1 MLILRKTI
9 AIFTVCLIGLLIGC
23 QADLKQDNTNNNVSE
38 MNYTNEKEPNDTA
51 KHLVDLASSVPDVND
66 ATAIVIGQYA
76 IVGIDVNKDLD
87 RSRVGTVKY
96 TVGEALKNDPNGADA
111 IVTADLDLNERLKR
125 MRNDMQE
132 GRPVAGIMEELAEI
146 VNRIMPE
153 TPDQLIEDDARNPE
167 RKNDQQLDGK
177 EKQKIKQEQ
186 EKQDLDR

>member
-1 MLILRKTI
+1 MLNLRKTI
-9 AIFTVCLIGLLIGC
+9 AIVTACFIGLIGC
-23 QADLKQDNTNNNVSE
+23 QATPQQDNTNNVSE
-38 MNYTNEKEPNDTA
+38 MNYTNENDPNDTA

-96 TVGEALKNDPNGADA
+96 TVGEALKNDPNGVDA
-111 IVTADLDLNERLKR
+111 IVTADFDINERLKR
-125 MRNDMQE
+125 MRKDMQE
-132 GRPVAGIMEELAEI
+132 GRPVIGIMEELAKI

-153 TPDQLIEDDARNPE
+153 TPDQLIEQDARNPE
-167 RKNDQQLDGK
+167 KKNDQQLDNK
-177 EKQKIKQEQ
+177 EKQKIEQEQ